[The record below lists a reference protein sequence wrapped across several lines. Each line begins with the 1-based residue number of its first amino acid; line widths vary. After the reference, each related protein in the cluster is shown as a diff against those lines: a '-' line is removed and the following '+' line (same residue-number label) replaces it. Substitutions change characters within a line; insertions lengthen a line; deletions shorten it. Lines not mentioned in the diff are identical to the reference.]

1 MQVTSALWGV
11 RMYAFIPQM
20 NPCSMCCVRMYAFI
34 PQMNPCSMNSCLF
47 VYARCCR
54 LLHELLQ
61 QPGRHHLNQSLQSRE
76 RVSAHDGSAEAA

>member
-20 NPCSMCCVRMYAFI
+20 NPCSSVAM
-34 PQMNPCSMNSCLF
+34 SSCQF
-47 VYARCCR
+47 VCARCCR
-54 LLHELLQ
+54 LLHESLQ

-76 RVSAHDGSAEAA
+76 RVSAKKT